1 MNKLKY
7 AFYPGC
13 AGGTTAGEYN
23 ASAVSVCASLGIEL
37 EEIRGWNCCG
47 ASSAHSVNHELSL
60 SLTGRN
66 LAIAE
71 KDALPMAAICP
82 ACYVRM
88 KDTYASVKNGLLS
101 KDEMSG
107 LIDMPY
113 SASHDVRHILDI
125 IANEA
130 GLEAVKKL
138 TVKPLKGLRLVS
150 YYGCYLVRP
159 RELTGFDDTE
169 NPVLMD
175 KLLEA
180 LGADTLDWSAKVDCC
195 GGSGSFT
202 DTDMVR
208 ALAGKISEYAAEVRA
223 DMIVTACGL
232 CQANLESRQGR
243 NALPVSYF
251 TELMGLAFGLDAGK
265 WFKKH
270 IINPLPLLKKKGLV

>member
-1 MNKLKY
+1 MRY

-13 AGGTTAGEYN
+13 AGKTTAGEYN
-23 ASAVSVCASLGIEL
+23 ASAIAVCASLGIEL
-37 EEIRGWNCCG
+37 EEMQGWNCCG
-47 ASSAHSVNHELSL
+47 ASSAHSVSHELSL

-71 KDALPMAAICP
+71 KESLPMAAICP

-88 KDTYASVKNGLLS
+88 RDTYTGVKNGS
-101 KDEMSG
+101 FSEDKMSE
-107 LIDMPY
+107 LADVQY
-113 SASHDVRHILDI
+113 SASFDVKHILDI
-125 IANEA
+125 IVNEA

-138 TVKPLKGLRLVS
+138 TVKPLAGLRLVS
-150 YYGCYLVRP
+150 YYGCFLVRP

-180 LGADTLDWSAKVDCC
+180 MGAETLDWSGKVDCC

-202 DTDMVR
+202 DTDMVCE
-208 ALAGKISEYAAEVRA
+208 LTGKVSDYAAEVRA

-232 CQANLESRQGR
+232 CQANLESRQGK

-270 IINPLPLLKKKGLV
+270 IISPLPLLKKKGLLG

>member
-1 MNKLKY
+1 MKY

-23 ASAVSVCASLGIEL
+23 SSAVAVCASLGIEL
-37 EEIRGWNCCG
+37 EEMHGWNCCG
-47 ASSAHSVNHELSL
+47 ASSAHSTNHNLAL

-71 KDALPMAAICP
+71 RSGLPMAAICP

-88 KDTYASVKNGLLS
+88 RDAQANVKNESLS
-101 KDEMSG
+101 KDEMSA

-113 SASHDVRHILDI
+113 TAAYDVKHIIDI
-125 IANEA
+125 ITNEA

-138 TVKPLKGLRLVS
+138 TVKPLTGLRVVS

-159 RELTGFDDTE
+159 RELTGFDNTE
-169 NPVLMD
+169 NPTIMD
-175 KLLEA
+175 KLLEVI
-180 LGADTLDWSAKVDCC
+180 GAETLDWSAKVDCC

-202 DTDMVR
+202 DRDMVGG
-208 ALAGKISEYAAEVRA
+208 LVGKISGYAAEVHA

-232 CQANLESRQGR
+232 CQANLESRQTK
-243 NALPVSYF
+243 NSLPVCYF
-251 TELMGLAFGLDAGK
+251 TELMGLAFGLDAKK

-270 IINPLPLLKKKGLV
+270 IVNPLPLLKSKGFL

>member
-1 MNKLKY
+1 MKY

-13 AGGTTAGEYN
+13 AGETTAGEYN
-23 ASAVSVCASLGIEL
+23 SSAVAVCASLGIEL
-37 EEIRGWNCCG
+37 EEMHGWNCCG
-47 ASSAHSVNHELSL
+47 ASSAHSTNHKLAL

-71 KDALPMAAICP
+71 RDGLHIAAICP
-82 ACYVRM
+82 ACYIRM
-88 KDTYASVKNGLLS
+88 GDTYANVKNGLLS
-101 KDEMSG
+101 KDEMSA

-113 SASHDVRHILDI
+113 TAAYEVKHILDI
-125 IANEA
+125 ITNEA
-130 GLEAVKKL
+130 GLEAVEKL
-138 TVKPLKGLRLVS
+138 VVKPLTGLRLVS

-169 NPVLMD
+169 NPVIMD

-180 LGADTLDWSAKVDCC
+180 MGAETLDWSGKVDCC

-202 DTDMVR
+202 DRDMVCG
-208 ALAGKISEYAAEVRA
+208 LVGKISDYAAEVRA

-232 CQANLESRQGR
+232 CQANLESRQGK

-251 TELMGLAFGLDAGK
+251 TELMGLAFGLDVRK

-270 IINPLPLLKKKGLV
+270 IINPFPLLKKKGFFG